1 MSGNN
6 WGVGTQCIQEG
17 YKPGI
22 GEARVLPIY
31 QSTTYKYEDIDQVAR
46 LFSLQESGNK
56 YSRTGNPTAN
66 AFEAKV
72 AALEGGVGALSTA
85 SGQSAIFLA
94 ISNIVQAGDHIVSSN
109 AIYGGTYTLLD
120 VRLRKLGVETTFI
133 NPEDPIDVIRKAI
146 KPNTKV
152 IIGETIGNP
161 ALEILDFEKF
171 ATLAKEFDIPFIVD
185 NTLATPIICKPLKH
199 GANVVV
205 NSATK
210 YMDGHA
216 VALGGV
222 IVDGGTYNWANGKF
236 PDFTEPDAQYANTSY
251 TGKFGNKAY
260 ITKARAQYIRDFG
273 PTLAPFH
280 AFLINLGLETLHLRM
295 PRHSDNAYKLAKFL
309 QNNDKVNWVNY
320 PGLEDNSNYSKI
332 SKYFDY
338 QGASGVLTFGLK
350 GGNEAI
356 KKFAAN
362 LKVAALV
369 VHVGDARTSI
379 LHPATSTHSQMS
391 REQRLAAGIP
401 DDMIRVSVGIEDAED
416 IINDFDQAIKKAF
429 EDEVKNLPGE
439 GEKEEIHEQIIN
451 VNTSKYFD
459 LNSKPKHTKE
469 ELSIS
474 VVDNAYLPQTKDENI
489 IEDWLAFVSVPAF
502 KKIEKERPGEIK
514 SFLSV
519 GTGSGL
525 DVLAG
530 AEVFGAK
537 RLAFT
542 DLQEKVVKAAE
553 RNIKNNILDSDKVEV
568 DAYTGDLFNPLRK
581 DKPRF
586 DVIYENLP
594 NVPLDDDKEVEES
607 RNSGHYLEKRKER
620 IPKEVHGAMLDL
632 HYLALQ
638 QASEF
643 LEEKGVILSLIG
655 GRVPLDTITGL
666 GKKAGIHSEVL
677 SYKWKVQSEPEDVIG
692 GYAKQEEQGYGPFI
706 FYKSEDLKKAFEGI
720 DFEEAGEKAH
730 EIEKSLEDKRL
741 TATEAFKLW
750 KAGESIGHTVVALRS
765 SVENPNSRDI
775 SEVIEKSGRHLQR
788 KQNKNE
794 GIEIEKVL
802 VFGLPTNSK
811 TLNKSDSP
819 LLKFKKDALAHGSLE
834 NKELLQALEKVY
846 DYLPWEYGYTTRTD
860 LPNAEQ
866 YIGWAELIGPKAPYI
881 SNDYGFGFLVIGPNT
896 TYPAHHHPA
905 IETYIVLSGTSLW
918 TLDGK
923 TTRKQPGEVI
933 LHPSGHVHSMQTED
947 ETLLAIYL
955 WTGDDIT
962 SSSVYV

>member
-6 WGVGTQCIQEG
+6 NWGTGTQCIQEG

-66 AFEAKV
+66 ALEAKV

-85 SGQSAIFLA
+85 TGQAAIFLA

-120 VRLRKLGVETTFI
+120 VRLRKLGVETTFV
-133 NPEDPIDVIRKAI
+133 NPEDPIDEIRKVI
-146 KPNTKV
+146 KSNTKI

-161 ALEILDFEKF
+161 ALGILDFEKF
-171 ATLAKEFDIPFIVD
+171 ASLAKEFDIPFLVD
-185 NTLATPIICKPLKH
+185 NTLATPFICKPLKH
-199 GANVVV
+199 GANVVI

-216 VALGGV
+216 VALGGI

-236 PDFTEPDAQYANTSY
+236 PDFVEPDAQYANTSY

-273 PTLAPFH
+273 PTLAPIH

-295 PRHSDNAYKLAKFL
+295 PRHSDNALKLAKFL
-309 QNNDKVNWVNY
+309 KNSDKVNWVNY
-320 PGLEDNSNYSKI
+320 PGLEDNKNYPKI

-350 GGNEAI
+350 GGYEAI

-391 REQRLAAGIP
+391 HDQRIEAGIT
-401 DDMIRVSVGIEDAED
+401 DDMIRVSVGIEDAVD

-429 EDEVKNLPGE
+429 GE
-439 GEKEEIHEQIIN
+439 EEENHNQVID
-451 VNTSKYFD
+451 VTTSKYFD
-459 LNSKPKHTKE
+459 LKSKPKHIKE
-469 ELSIS
+469 QLSIS

-489 IEDWLAFVSVPAF
+489 QEDWLAFVSVPAF
-502 KKIEKERPGEIK
+502 KKIEKERPGQIK
-514 SFLSV
+514 SFCSV

-530 AEVFGAK
+530 AEIFGAK
-537 RLAFT
+537 KLAFT
-542 DLQEKVVKAAE
+542 DLQEKVVRAAE
-553 RNIKNNILDSDKVEV
+553 KNVKNNLSDLDKKEV
-568 DAYTGDLFNPLRK
+568 NGYVGDLFAPIKKANP
-581 DKPRF
+581 DNYPRF

-594 NVPLDDDKEVEES
+594 NVPLDEDKDVEDS

-620 IPKEVHGAMLDL
+620 IPKEVHAAMLDL
-632 HYLALQ
+632 HFLALQ
-638 QASEF
+638 QAGDF
-643 LEEKGVILSLIG
+643 LEENGVILSLIG
-655 GRVPLDTITGL
+655 GRVPLDTIISL
-666 GKKAGIHSEVL
+666 GKHAGINSEIL

-692 GYAKQEEQGYGPFI
+692 GYAKQEEEGYGPFI
-706 FYKSEDLKKAFEGI
+706 FYKASDLKNAFEGI
-720 DFEEAGEKAH
+720 SFKEAGGKARD
-730 EIEKSLEDKRL
+730 IEKSLINKKL
-741 TATEAFKLW
+741 SATEAFKLW
-750 KAGESIGHTVVALRS
+750 KAGESIGHTVVVLRS
-765 SVENPNSRDI
+765 SINSEDNNNI
-775 SEVIEKSGRHLQR
+775 SDVIEKTGRLLQDR
-788 KQNKNE
+788 GSKGKE
-794 GIEIEKVL
+794 ETSEIQKVL
-802 VFGLPTNSK
+802 LFGLPSTPK

-819 LLKFKKDALAHGSLE
+819 LIKFKNDVLSHGSIE
-834 NKELLQALEKVY
+834 TNELIQALDKVF
-846 DYLPWEYGYTTRTD
+846 DHLPWEYGYNVRKD
-860 LPNAEQ
+860 LPDADQ

-881 SNDYGFGFLVIGPNT
+881 SNKYGLGFLVIGPNT
-896 TYPAHHHPA
+896 TYPAHYHPA
-905 IETYIVLSGTSLW
+905 IETYIVLSGRSLW

-923 TTRKQPGEVI
+923 TTRKEPGDVI
-933 LHPSGHVHSMQTED
+933 LHPSNHIHSMKTEE
-947 ETLLAIYL
+947 ETLLALYL
-955 WTGDDIT
+955 WTGDDIVT
-962 SSSVYV
+962 SSVYV